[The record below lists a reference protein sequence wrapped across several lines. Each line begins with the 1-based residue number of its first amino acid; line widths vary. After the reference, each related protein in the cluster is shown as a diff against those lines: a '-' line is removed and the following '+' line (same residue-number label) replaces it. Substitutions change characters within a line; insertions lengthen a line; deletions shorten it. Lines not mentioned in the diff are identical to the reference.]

1 MVSTGRHADI
11 RVGVLALQGD
21 FAEHLDVL
29 GSCGYRKSA
38 VRTALDLECCDAL
51 IIPGGESTT
60 MLKLIDR
67 VDLREPLT
75 KRVNAGMPAFG
86 TCAGAIVLARH
97 VSDGEAPLGV
107 LPIEIQRNAYGR
119 QAESFETDIDVPH
132 LGCTVRGVFIRAPV
146 ISLVEDG
153 TEVLANVAGHPVLV
167 QSGKVL
173 AATFHPELV
182 GEVGLHRYFVEEVC
196 AGQVLARTGGS
207 RSMGH

>member
-1 MVSTGRHADI
+1 MVSAGRHSDI

-21 FAEHLDVL
+21 FADHLDVL
-29 GSCGYRKSA
+29 GSCGYRKRA
-38 VRTALDLECCDAL
+38 VRTAFDLESCDAL

-75 KRVNAGMPAFG
+75 KRINAGMPAFG
-86 TCAGAIVLARH
+86 TCAGAIVLAGR

-119 QAESFETDIDVPH
+119 QAESFEADIDVPH
-132 LGCTVRGVFIRAPV
+132 LGYTVRGVFIRAPV
-146 ISLVEDG
+146 ISSVGDG
-153 TEVLANVAGHPVLV
+153 AEVLANLAGHPVLV
-167 QSGKVL
+167 QSDRVL

-196 AGQVLARTGGS
+196 VGEALARAGGGS
-207 RSMGH
+207 